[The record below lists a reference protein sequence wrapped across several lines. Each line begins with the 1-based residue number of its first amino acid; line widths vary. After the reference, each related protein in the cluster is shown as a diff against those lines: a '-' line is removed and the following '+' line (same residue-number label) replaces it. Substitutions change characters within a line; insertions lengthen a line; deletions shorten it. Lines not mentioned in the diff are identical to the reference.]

1 MSDAAK
7 SYWLLIVE
15 DDPNHVM
22 LMEAVFSGC
31 DGHVHISVTRSA
43 EEAMSYLQG
52 SWPDADYGRAKMPD
66 VIVLD
71 IGMPGIGGCG
81 FLEWY
86 SRQPRFAKIP
96 VVVFTSKVLRTLPR
110 DAFRSVPMSS
120 KKNRVT
126 SVSLCPSSTRFW
138 AARPELIPVPIRPRP
153 EGGPPPSM

>member
-1 MSDAAK
+1 VTEGDLSDAAK

-22 LMEAVFSGC
+22 LMESVFSGC

-86 SRQPRFAKIP
+86 NRQPRFAKIP
-96 VVVFTSKVLRTLPR
+96 VVVFTSQSAADVAERCFSLGANEFKEKSGDFSELMPVVHKVLGR
-110 DAFRSVPMSS
+110 
-120 KKNRVT
+120 
-126 SVSLCPSSTRFW
+126 
-138 AARPELIPVPIRPRP
+138 
-153 EGGPPPSM
+153 